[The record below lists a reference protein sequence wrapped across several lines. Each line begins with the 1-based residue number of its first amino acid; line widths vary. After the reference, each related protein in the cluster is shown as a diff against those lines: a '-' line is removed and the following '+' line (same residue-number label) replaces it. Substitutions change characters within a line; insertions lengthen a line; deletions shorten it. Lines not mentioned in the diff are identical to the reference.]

1 MKIKLLLAALLL
13 PLALGAQQVDTTMY
27 YDQIPELVFTG
38 KATKEKYLLRKGVAV
53 LAGQAL
59 GGFIYQDGKL
69 SSMEFGST
77 ASTGKPFRVQEIS
90 FTVVS
95 NGIPGCKGRIGIY
108 RLEKETKIYRNVLR
122 KPLLVDIPVRESA
135 NEIVIRPEE
144 TIDLEPGRY
153 FIAFSI
159 ERYSPDI
166 SEDTPGL
173 YFKFYHHDGYYREP
187 PAVKLKYLPVSI
199 GIRVKGLSI

>member
-1 MKIKLLLAALLL
+1 MRLAAL
-13 PLALGAQQVDTTMY
+13 
-27 YDQIPELVFTG
+27 
-38 KATKEKYLLRKGVAV
+38 LLRKGVAV

-69 SSMEFGST
+69 SSMEFGTT
-77 ASTGKPFRVQEIS
+77 ASTGKPFRVQ
-90 FTVVS
+90 
-95 NGIPGCKGRIGIY
+95 
-108 RLEKETKIYRNVLR
+108 
-122 KPLLVDIPVRESA
+122 ESA

-166 SEDTPGL
+166 SESESKGSVYD
-173 YFKFYHHDGYYREP
+173 F
-187 PAVKLKYLPVSI
+187 PALHVAAVYGFAGCGIGKLTCNANQSAGSI
-199 GIRVKGLSI
+199 LLI